1 MSLSEKVEVLRVQ
14 LGLKQGLPLA
24 EVVLQAVQQLG
35 LGAEVG
41 GLNLVQKVDA
51 CLSMLSLPAATST
64 STVVPDEMEREPTGL
79 EPGMQITVNTPQ
91 GPIQTVPDGV
101 ETGQQFQINV
111 PANVSAV
118 SVGVAPQPKVTRYVQ
133 LHWPSTDHPSYG
145 NPDGP
150 NIHAQLV
157 SSNNSLLVPAQYKI
171 MNPTGESANCFVCC
185 CCTHTVGWHH
195 WIQDIEFGKSGIVQ
209 HCWRSLTVRLD
220 FGRPVETLGVRSDSK
235 VPFTVE
241 YSNDAMEWVPGEVLS
256 GPGSVTMDR

>member
-101 ETGQQFQINV
+101 ETGQQFQI
-111 PANVSAV
+111 
-118 SVGVAPQPKVTRYVQ
+118 
-133 LHWPSTDHPSYG
+133 
-145 NPDGP
+145 
-150 NIHAQLV
+150 
-157 SSNNSLLVPAQYKI
+157 
-171 MNPTGESANCFVCC
+171 
-185 CCTHTVGWHH
+185 HH
-195 WIQDIEFGKSGIVQ
+195 K
-209 HCWRSLTVRLD
+209 
-220 FGRPVETLGVRSDSK
+220 SK
-235 VPFTVE
+235 VSRQSF
-241 YSNDAMEWVPGEVLS
+241 MGVPGEYKIWEGSPLEDKGKTASIS
-256 GPGSVTMDR
+256 GPGCIYCVCFKKASGQGESCTVMCCAGPGCFSNYSLPVLCVGVKDEDTLTTSLCGGCKSEFRRIKEGAPTQNDEMER